1 MTLYPH
7 NLNGFVICYR
17 SDSFPSYV
25 KSDRNLFL
33 CAYEG
38 TGDKGNYICIYIY
51 RVQLLRSDKWLQ
63 MIQMKVH
70 FAIEGLCL
78 IVISIFSSIE
88 GIIDFSNFPLSK
100 GTHIIIPHVPCDLK

>member
-1 MTLYPH
+1 MTEIFFSVLMRAQ
-7 NLNGFVICYR
+7 GIKETI
-17 SDSFPSYV
+17 YV
-25 KSDRNLFL
+25 
-33 CAYEG
+33 Y
-38 TGDKGNYICIYIY
+38 IYIY